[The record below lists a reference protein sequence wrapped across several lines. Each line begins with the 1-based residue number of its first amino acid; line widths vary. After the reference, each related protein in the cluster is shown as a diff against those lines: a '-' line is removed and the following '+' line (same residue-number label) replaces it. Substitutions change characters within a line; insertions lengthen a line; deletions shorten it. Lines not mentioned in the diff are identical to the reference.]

1 MVAISIA
8 VDSSAIVTKREYY
21 LWYKGI
27 YIRYVKNINEKTGLQ
42 NIAFSDSVIAFC
54 GDRNDVDSTYRLTCE
69 FLRAWAYQNELNIN
83 LSTGMIISNVFAPKQ
98 LRDACGTFVEP
109 RRCNL
114 YRSFVE
120 NGEFLYIPN
129 IDTDEKSEVLRLYTD
144 AKSNFNIYFRILF
157 LWHTLAYPDN
167 TEQKA
172 IRFVDSYVEKLEQ
185 IEGRKSGYYIKQF
198 ITGPFGYN
206 EHKKKS
212 KNKCLTVGEYT
223 KEYVRNA
230 IAHIVRYTGFESIL
244 LDNLEQRRFLEYVA
258 WILDGAAKD
267 MLDNDYKFTSY
278 ATINTFR
285 IINPEIEFH

>member
-8 VDSSAIVTKREYY
+8 VDSSAIVTQREYY
-21 LWYKGI
+21 LWYKGV
-27 YIRYVKNINEKTGLQ
+27 YIRYVKNINEKTCLQ

-54 GDRNDVDSTYRLTCE
+54 GDRNDIDSTYRLTCE
-69 FLRAWAYQNELNIN
+69 FLRAWAYQNELNIS

-172 IRFVDSYVEKLEQ
+172 IRFVDSYVEKLER

-198 ITGPFGYN
+198 VTSPF
-206 EHKKKS
+206 
-212 KNKCLTVGEYT
+212 
-223 KEYVRNA
+223 
-230 IAHIVRYTGFESIL
+230 VRYTGFESIL
-244 LDNLEQRRFLEYVA
+244 LDNLEQKRFLEYVA

-267 MLDNDYKFTSY
+267 MLDNNYKFTSY
-278 ATINTFR
+278 ATMNTFR
-285 IINPEIEFH
+285 IINPEIEFD